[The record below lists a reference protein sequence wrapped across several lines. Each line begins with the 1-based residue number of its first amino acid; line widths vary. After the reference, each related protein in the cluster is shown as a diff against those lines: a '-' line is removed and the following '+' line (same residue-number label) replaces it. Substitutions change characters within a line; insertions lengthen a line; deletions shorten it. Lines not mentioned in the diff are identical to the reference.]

1 MLQAVSGGGGGRVT
15 ESANIAARL
24 AKLEALFARGATEG
38 ERAAAGAAIERL
50 RARLAEAART
60 AREPEIEVQYSL
72 PDVWSLKLFLALC
85 RKAGVRPYR
94 YPRQRRT
101 TVVVRVQRSVFERT
115 VMAEF
120 DALHDELT
128 AAFADLVD
136 HLIADVMHGDADEAD
151 LNPTRIAQR

>member
-1 MLQAVSGGGGGRVT
+1 MTGTATIV
-15 ESANIAARL
+15 ARL

-50 RARLAEAART
+50 RARLAEEART
-60 AREPEIEVQYSL
+60 AREPEIEVQYAL

-120 DALHDELT
+120 EALHGELT

-136 HLIADVMHGDADEAD
+136 HLIADVMHGDGDEGGLD
-151 LNPTRIAQR
+151 QPHIGRGR

>member
-1 MLQAVSGGGGGRVT
+1 MTATSDM
-15 ESANIAARL
+15 AARL

-50 RARLAEAART
+50 RARLAEQART

-72 PDVWSLKLFLALC
+72 PDLWSVKLFLALC

-120 DALHDELT
+120 EALHRELT
-128 AAFADLVD
+128 AAFADVVD
-136 HLIADVMHGDADEAD
+136 HLIEDVMHGDGDEAGLEQPRLAD
-151 LNPTRIAQR
+151 GR